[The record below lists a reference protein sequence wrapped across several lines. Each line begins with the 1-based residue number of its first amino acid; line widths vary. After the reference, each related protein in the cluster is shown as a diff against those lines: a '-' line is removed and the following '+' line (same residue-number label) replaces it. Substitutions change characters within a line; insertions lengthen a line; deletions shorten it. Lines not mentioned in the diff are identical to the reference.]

1 VIDIKIAVSSTG
13 KDLNNKVDS
22 VFGRCPY
29 FIIAEIKNKKIV
41 KVEAFKNISATKSGG
56 AGISA
61 AQFIV
66 EKGVDAIVAGSI
78 GPRALDV
85 LNQFKI
91 KTYED
96 SGSIKKVLQK
106 FLK

>member
-1 VIDIKIAVSSTG
+1 MKIAISSTE
-13 KDLNNKVDS
+13 KDLNSNVDN

-29 FIIAEIKNKKIV
+29 FIIAEIKNRKII
-41 KVEAFKNISATKSGG
+41 KIEAVKNISAKKLGG

-61 AQFIV
+61 AQLV
-66 EKGVDAIVAGSI
+66 ADKGVNAVVTGNI
-78 GPRALDV
+78 GPRALNV

-91 KTYED
+91 KVYKD
-96 SGSIKKVLQK
+96 SGSIKQVLQK